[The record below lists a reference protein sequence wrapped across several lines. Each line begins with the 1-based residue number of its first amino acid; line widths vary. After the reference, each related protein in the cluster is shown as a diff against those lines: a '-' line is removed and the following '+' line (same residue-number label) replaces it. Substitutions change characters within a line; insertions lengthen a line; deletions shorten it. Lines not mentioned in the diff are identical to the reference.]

1 MLKLK
6 SQAWSHGMA
15 LAIVAIAV
23 LLMLA
28 LDPWLEMTQTPF
40 LLFFGAVP
48 LSALYG
54 GQRAGI
60 FATLLSALLAN
71 YFFIFPTYTLSLD
84 VVGAGRTLIFVLEGL
99 LISVLVGTLRR
110 TQQRM
115 KESLQQLQASEAKF
129 RRLVDSNIIG
139 VVSADIHGAIT
150 DANDAFLNS
159 MGYTREDVLAGRV
172 RWDEMTPP
180 DLKHLDVSAY
190 EELITKGKNTPY
202 EKAFIGKDN
211 RRVPILV
218 GAALLEDNPESVIS
232 FILDLTKLKHT
243 EEELRASQS
252 LFQSF
257 MNYSPANAYI
267 KDESGRFLYV
277 NSRIER
283 SFNRPLAKWIGKTEF
298 DFFPY
303 ETAQLIREND
313 LAVLKGEQ
321 AIERLEK
328 APLEDGEHYYL
339 SFKFPLQDAAGQ
351 RLLGGMSVDITELKR
366 AEDALRESE
375 ERYRSIFEFTGVS
388 IWEED
393 FTQVYALI
401 TELKAQNVTN
411 IREYLL
417 AHPDVVQQAIKLVRI
432 RDVNQQT
439 LRMFGANTKAELFN
453 SLGSIF
459 ISGSTQVF
467 VEEMMALAE
476 GCRYYESETVLQTL
490 DGKQR
495 NILFTI
501 AFPPPEAGYERVLVS
516 LLDITDRKTTEAA
529 LRQSEERFRLATRA
543 VAGMVYD
550 WDVQTGE
557 VYRSEGLYRL
567 IGIRPEDVPPTQAW
581 WSRRIHP
588 DDFARIEV
596 IWNSMLASSNARY
609 DFEYRVRHEDGFWV
623 DLWDRGYLIRD
634 ENEQLIRVVGSSTD
648 ITDRKRAEAERE
660 QLLIRERAAREEA
673 EAANRI
679 KDEFLAVLSHELRS
693 PLNPILGW
701 TKLLRSREFDKA
713 ATTRALETIERN
725 AKIQIQLID
734 DLLDVARILRGKLAL
749 NVHPVDLAVIVEAA
763 IETVRLAA
771 EAKSIQIQTHFM
783 GDVGQVVGDSGRL
796 QQVVWNLLSNAVKF
810 TPSGGRVEVTLEQL
824 DLQAQITV
832 SDTGK
837 GICPAFLP
845 YVFDYFRQADSS
857 TTRKFGGLGL
867 GLAIVRHIV
876 ELHGGTVQAA
886 SPGEGQ
892 GATFTVRLPLLKDKG
907 ERIRNDDYSLYSSPD
922 VSPLTG
928 VRVLVVD
935 DEADT
940 RELIA
945 VILQQ
950 AGADVTTVASAEEVL
965 QTLAQSKIDVLVSD
979 IGMPEMDGYMLL
991 QQLRTLPSE
1000 QAKIPAIA
1008 LTAYAGELNQQK
1020 ALAVGFQR
1028 HLAKPVEPNDLVIAV
1043 AALVEQR
1050 RLL

>member
-15 LAIVAIAV
+15 IAIVAIAL
-23 LLMLA
+23 LLMLL
-28 LDPWLEMTQTPF
+28 LDPWLGMTQTPF

-60 FATLLSALLAN
+60 FATLLCALLAN
-71 YFFIFPTYTLSLD
+71 YFFISPRYALSLH
-84 VVGAGRTLIFVLEGL
+84 VVGAGRTLIFFLEGT
-99 LISVLVGTLRR
+99 LISVLVGSLGT

-139 VVSADIHGAIT
+139 VISADIHGAIT

-159 MGYTREDVLAGRV
+159 MGYTREELLAGRV

-180 DLKHLDVSAY
+180 DLKHLDVLAC
-190 EELITKGKNTPY
+190 EELITKGKHAPY
-202 EKAFIGKDN
+202 EKAYIGKDG

-218 GAALLEDNPESVIS
+218 GSALLEDNPESVIS

-243 EEELRASQS
+243 EEELRASQA

-257 MNYSPANAYI
+257 MNYSPGNAYI
-267 KDESGRFLYV
+267 KDESGRYLYV
-277 NSRIER
+277 NSRVER
-283 SFNRPLAKWIGKTEF
+283 SFNRSLAKWIGKTDF
-298 DFFPY
+298 DLFPY
-303 ETAQLIREND
+303 ETAVSFREND
-313 LAVLKGEQ
+313 LAVLNGGQVIQQQETV
-321 AIERLEK
+321 
-328 APLEDGEHYYL
+328 PLEDGEHYYL
-339 SFKFPLQDAAGQ
+339 AFKFPLKDAAGDC
-351 RLLGGMSVDITELKR
+351 LLGGMSVDITELKR
-366 AEDALRESE
+366 AED
-375 ERYRSIFEFTGVS
+375 
-388 IWEED
+388 
-393 FTQVYALI
+393 
-401 TELKAQNVTN
+401 
-411 IREYLL
+411 
-417 AHPDVVQQAIKLVRI
+417 
-432 RDVNQQT
+432 
-439 LRMFGANTKAELFN
+439 
-453 SLGSIF
+453 
-459 ISGSTQVF
+459 
-467 VEEMMALAE
+467 
-476 GCRYYESETVLQTL
+476 
-490 DGKQR
+490 
-495 NILFTI
+495 
-501 AFPPPEAGYERVLVS
+501 
-516 LLDITDRKTTEAA
+516 A

-550 WDVQTGE
+550 WDVKTGD

-567 IGIRPEDVPPTQAW
+567 IGIHPEDTPPTQAW
-581 WSRRIHP
+581 WSERIHP
-588 DDFARIEV
+588 DDLARIGTT
-596 IWNSMLASSNARY
+596 WNSMLAGRNDCY
-609 DFEYRVRHEDGFWV
+609 DFEYRVRHEDGSWV
-623 DLWDRGYLIRD
+623 ELWDQGYLIRD
-634 ENEQLIRVVGSSTD
+634 EHGQLIRVVGSTTD

-660 QLLIRERAAREEA
+660 QLLIRERAAREDA

-734 DLLDVARILRGKLAL
+734 DLLDVAGIMRGKLAL
-749 NVHPVDLAVIVEAA
+749 NVHPVDLTVIIEAA

-783 GDVGQVVGDSGRL
+783 GDVSHVAGDSGRL

-810 TPSGGRVEVTLEQL
+810 TPSGGRVKATLEQV
-824 DLQAQITV
+824 DSQAQITV

-837 GICPAFLP
+837 GISQKFLP

-867 GLAIVRHIV
+867 GLAIVRNIV

-886 SPGEGQ
+886 SLGEGQ
-892 GATFTVRLPLLKDKG
+892 GATFTVRLPLLKDEG
-907 ERIRNDDYSLYSSPD
+907 ERVTNDDYSLYSSSD
-922 VSPLTG
+922 ASPLTS

-950 AGADVTTVASAEEVL
+950 FEAEVTTVASAEEAL
-965 QTLAQSKIDVLVSD
+965 QTLAQSEIDVLVSD
-979 IGMPEMDGYMLL
+979 IGMAEMDGYMLL
-991 QQLRTLPSE
+991 EQLRTLPSE
-1000 QAKIPAIA
+1000 QAGIPAIA

-1050 RLL
+1050 RHL